1 MTPLRFAFLSILAA
15 VTLTSA
21 PAWAG
26 PTIAEDDNFSW
37 AVVTQGGRAITGNVV
52 QGDPISKLK
61 DRYHRDFLYIRDHDE
76 RYVITDPELIDEAR
90 EAGSHINRY
99 SKEIGELAQAE
110 ARLAMSR
117 VADERRPGLDRRRRA
132 LERAIE
138 VRERQGESTDDLEDE
153 LFRVRVE
160 TKSLESM
167 SRSNQ
172 LTSDERE
179 DLVQRRDR
187 ASARVQEG
195 ERKIQ
200 AELRQIL
207 ADAKERGIAA
217 RVDDR

>member
-187 ASARVQEG
+187 ASARVKEG